1 MENQIFKVEFK
12 GILKLNPITHGI
24 RDQPRRTGE
33 GGGGYYSPPGG
44 FSLKAYNEG
53 KNEGGNFLNLI
64 KYDVE
69 KVHKKNQA
77 IRCIQKNSMNF

>member
-1 MENQIFKVEFK
+1 MFS
-12 GILKLNPITHGI
+12 KLDSFADITTITHGF
-24 RDQPRRTGE
+24 RDQPRRM
-33 GGGGYYSPPGG
+33 GGGYYSPPGC
-44 FSLKAYNEG
+44 FSLKAYKEG

-77 IRCIQKNSMNF
+77 IWCIQKKSMNF

>member
-1 MENQIFKVEFK
+1 MASAIN
-12 GILKLNPITHGI
+12 L
-24 RDQPRRTGE
+24 DAW
-33 GGGGYYSPPGG
+33 GGGYYSPPGY

-53 KNEGGNFLNLI
+53 KTEGGNFLNLI

-77 IRCIQKNSMNF
+77 IWCIQKNSMNF